1 MNLTFKWETGS
12 KNSNAMRV
20 FKQYGIMHQYS
31 KYGEM
36 QVMYQGKWHNVE
48 YKALGNDVFEI
59 VVI

>member
-1 MNLTFKWETGS
+1 MKLTFKWESDS
-12 KNSNAMRV
+12 KNANAMKV
-20 FKQYGIMHQYS
+20 FKAYGIPHQYS

-48 YKALGNDVFEI
+48 YKPLGNDVFEI

>member
-48 YKALGNDVFEI
+48 YKPLGNGIFEI